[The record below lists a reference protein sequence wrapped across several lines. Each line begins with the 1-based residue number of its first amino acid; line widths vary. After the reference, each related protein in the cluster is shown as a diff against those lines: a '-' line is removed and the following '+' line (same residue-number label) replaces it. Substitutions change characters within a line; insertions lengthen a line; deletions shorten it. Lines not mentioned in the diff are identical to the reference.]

1 MKLIKFSNLLFSFS
15 KLYEIFLVKN
25 FKGDNDKM
33 GIFDKVKEAAMN
45 QFIEVIEWLDDSG
58 NTILYR
64 FPVYQQEI
72 KNGAQL
78 IVRESQTAVF
88 VFEGQ
93 VADVFTPGRY
103 SIDGGNTPILSKLGA
118 WKYGFNSPMKS
129 EVYFV
134 NTKQFTDM
142 KWGTSNPIMLRDADF
157 GIVRLRAFGA
167 YSMRVADPAVFIKEV
182 AGTNAHFQTEDIDE
196 QLKRAIVT
204 EFSDALGEMKIPAL
218 DLAAQYKEVGETIRA
233 KINEDFGTYGLQVTK
248 FYVENISLPPE
259 VEEAMDRRASMG
271 ALGNV
276 DNYMKFQAAD
286 ALRDAAQNEGGG
298 AGLGAGLGAGFAV
311 GNQMVNAFGQQG
323 GGGQSQQPPQAQT
336 VPCPTC
342 GKPNTAGVKF
352 CADCG
357 GKMEIAKVPCV
368 KCGAELREGAKFCSE
383 CGSTQEKQKCAGCQ
397 AELAPGAKFC
407 AECGAK
413 TEG

>member
-1 MKLIKFSNLLFSFS
+1 MSIL
-15 KLYEIFLVKN
+15 
-25 FKGDNDKM
+25 
-33 GIFDKVKEAAMN
+33 DKVKDAAMN
-45 QFIEVIEWLDDSG
+45 QFIEVIEWLDDSQ
-58 NTILYR
+58 NTLLYR
-64 FPVYQQEI
+64 FPVAGQEI

-78 IVRESQTAVF
+78 IVRESQAAVF

-93 VADVFTPGRY
+93 VGDVFTPGRY
-103 SIDGGNTPILSKLGA
+103 TIDGGNTPILSKLGA

-142 KWGTSNPIMLRDADF
+142 KWGTSNPIMLRDTDF

-167 YSMRVADPAVFIKEV
+167 YSLRVADPGEFIKEI
-182 AGTNAHFQTEDIDE
+182 AGTNAHFQTEDIDG

-218 DLAAQYKEVGETIRA
+218 DLAAQYKEVGEGIRA
-233 KINEDFGTYGLQVTK
+233 KINEDFKAYGLEVTK

-259 VEEAMDRRASMG
+259 VEAAMDKRASMG
-271 ALGNV
+271 ALG
-276 DNYMKFQAAD
+276 DAQKYMQFQAAD

-311 GNQMVNAFGQQG
+311 GGQMANAFGGNPQG
-323 GGGQSQQPPQAQT
+323 GPAGGGQAAG
-336 VPCPTC
+336 VACPNC
-342 GKPNTAGVKF
+342 GKQNAAGAKF

-357 GKMEIAKVPCV
+357 GKMEVAKVPCV
-368 KCGAELREGAKFCSE
+368 KCGAQLREGAKFCSE
-383 CGSTQEKQKCAGCQ
+383 CGSSQEKAKCANCQ

-407 AECGAK
+407 PECGTK
-413 TEG
+413 TEEAA

>member
-1 MKLIKFSNLLFSFS
+1 MSLI
-15 KLYEIFLVKN
+15 
-25 FKGDNDKM
+25 
-33 GIFDKVKEAAMN
+33 DKVKEAAMN
-45 QFIEVIEWLDDSG
+45 QFIEVIEWLDSSQD
-58 NTILYR
+58 TLVYR

-78 IVRESQTAVF
+78 IVRESQAAVF

-93 VADVFTPGRY
+93 IGDVFTPGRY
-103 SIDGGNTPILSKLGA
+103 TVEGGNTPILSKLGA
-118 WKYGFNSPMKS
+118 WKYGFNSPIKA

-142 KWGTSNPIMLRDADF
+142 KWGTSNPLMLRDADF

-167 YSMRVADPAVFIKEV
+167 YSLHVADPGEFIKQI
-182 AGTNAHFQTEDIDE
+182 AGTNAQFQTEDIDG

-204 EFSDALGEMKIPAL
+204 EFSDALGELKIPAL
-218 DLAAQYKEVGETIRA
+218 DLAAQYKELGEAIRA
-233 KINEDFGTYGLQVTK
+233 KINEDFKGYGLEVTK

-259 VEEAMDRRASMG
+259 VEAAMDKRASMG
-271 ALGNV
+271 ALG
-276 DNYMKFQAAD
+276 DAQKYMQFQAAD

-311 GNQMVNAFGQQG
+311 GGQMANAFGVGQPGTQG
-323 GGGQSQQPPQAQT
+323 AGGAAAAT
-336 VPCPTC
+336 VACPAC
-342 GKPNTAGVKF
+342 GKPNSPTAKF

-357 GKMEIAKVPCV
+357 GKMEVAQVPCV
-368 KCGAELREGAKFCSE
+368 KCGAKLREGAKFCSE
-383 CGSTQEKQKCAGCQ
+383 CGSSQEKQKCSNCQ

-407 AECGAK
+407 AECGTK
-413 TEG
+413 TPEAEA

>member
-1 MKLIKFSNLLFSFS
+1 MSI
-15 KLYEIFLVKN
+15 I
-25 FKGDNDKM
+25 
-33 GIFDKVKEAAMN
+33 DKVKEAAMN
-45 QFIEVIEWLDDSG
+45 QFIEVIEWLD
-58 NTILYR
+58 NTQDTLLYR

-78 IVRESQTAVF
+78 IVRESQAAVF

-103 SIDGGNTPILSKLGA
+103 TVDGGNTPILSKLGA
-118 WKYGFNSPMKS
+118 WKYGFNSPIKA

-134 NTKQFTDM
+134 NTKQFTDL

-167 YSMRVADPAVFIKEV
+167 YSLRVVDPAGFIREI
-182 AGTNAHFQTEDIDE
+182 AGTNAHFQTEDIDG

-218 DLAAQYKEVGETIRA
+218 DLAAQYKELGEAIRS
-233 KINEDFGTYGLQVTK
+233 KINTDFGSWGLEVTK
-248 FYVENISLPPE
+248 FFVENISLPPD
-259 VEEAMDRRASMG
+259 VEAAMDKRASMG
-271 ALGNV
+271 ALGDVNR
-276 DNYMKFQAAD
+276 YAQFQAAD

-311 GNQMVNAFGQQG
+311 GGQMANAFGQQAQGGTG
-323 GGGQSQQPPQAQT
+323 GGAAAT
-336 VPCPTC
+336 TACPSC
-342 GKPNTAGVKF
+342 GKQNASGAKF

-357 GKMEIAKVPCV
+357 GKMQVEQVPCV
-368 KCGAELREGAKFCSE
+368 KCGAQLREGAKFCSE
-383 CGSTQEKQKCAGCQ
+383 CGSSQEKAKCAGCQ

-407 AECGAK
+407 PECGTK
-413 TEG
+413 TEA

>member
-1 MKLIKFSNLLFSFS
+1 MSI
-15 KLYEIFLVKN
+15 I
-25 FKGDNDKM
+25 
-33 GIFDKVKEAAMN
+33 DKVKEAAMN
-45 QFIEVIEWLDDSG
+45 QFIEVIEWLD
-58 NTILYR
+58 NTQDTLLYR

-78 IVRESQTAVF
+78 IVRESQAAVF

-93 VADVFTPGRY
+93 VADVFEPGRY
-103 SIDGGNTPILSKLGA
+103 TVEGGNTPILSKLGA
-118 WKYGFNSPMKS
+118 WKHGFNSPIKS

-142 KWGTSNPIMLRDADF
+142 KWGTSNPIMLRDQDF

-167 YSMRVADPAVFIKEV
+167 YSLRVADPSEFIKEV
-182 AGTNAHFQTEDIDE
+182 AGTNAHFQTEDIDG

-204 EFSDALGEMKIPAL
+204 EFSDSLGELKIPAL
-218 DLAAQYKEVGETIRA
+218 DLAAQYKELGEKIRGM
-233 KINEDFGTYGLQVTK
+233 INEDFKGYGLEVTK

-259 VEEAMDRRASMG
+259 VEAAMDKRASMG

-311 GNQMVNAFGQQG
+311 GNQMANAFGAGPQG
-323 GGGQSQQPPQAQT
+323 SAAGTPAGASPAT
-336 VPCPTC
+336 TTCPAC
-342 GKPNTAGVKF
+342 GKQNAVGAKF

-357 GKMEIAKVPCV
+357 GKMEVAQVPCV
-368 KCGAELREGAKFCSE
+368 KCGANLREGAKFCSE
-383 CGSTQEKQKCAGCQ
+383 CGSSQEKAKCSNCQ
-397 AELAPGAKFC
+397 AELNAGAKFC
-407 AECGAK
+407 PECGTK
-413 TEG
+413 TEAEA

>member
-1 MKLIKFSNLLFSFS
+1 MSF
-15 KLYEIFLVKN
+15 
-25 FKGDNDKM
+25 
-33 GIFDKVKEAAMN
+33 FDKVKDAAMN
-45 QFIEVIEWLDDSG
+45 QFIEVIEWLDNSG
-58 NTILYR
+58 DTILYR

-78 IVRESQTAVF
+78 IVRESQAAVF

-103 SIDGGNTPILSKLGA
+103 TIDGGNTPILSKLGA

-167 YSMRVADPAVFIKEV
+167 YSLRVADPAMFIKEV

-204 EFSDALGEMKIPAL
+204 EFSDAIGELKIPAL
-218 DLAAQYKEVGETIRA
+218 DLAAQYKEVGDTIRG

-259 VEEAMDRRASMG
+259 VEAAMDKRASMG
-271 ALGNV
+271 ALGNA

-298 AGLGAGLGAGFAV
+298 AGLGATLGAGFAI
-311 GNQMVNAFGQQG
+311 GGQMANAFGGQQGGQGQQG
-323 GGGQSQQPPQAQT
+323 GGQQTQT
-336 VPCPTC
+336 VPCPNC
-342 GKPNTAGVKF
+342 GKANAVGTKF
-352 CADCG
+352 CGDCG
-357 GKMEIAKVPCV
+357 GKMEVVKVPCV

-383 CGSTQEKQKCAGCQ
+383 CGSSQEKQKCANCQ
-397 AELAPGAKFC
+397 AELNAGAKFC
-407 AECGAK
+407 NECGTK
-413 TEG
+413 VES

>member
-1 MKLIKFSNLLFSFS
+1 MSL
-15 KLYEIFLVKN
+15 
-25 FKGDNDKM
+25 M
-33 GIFDKVKEAAMN
+33 DKVKEAAMN
-45 QFIEVIEWLDDSG
+45 QFIEVIEWLDPSQ
-58 NTILYR
+58 NTLLYR

-78 IVRESQTAVF
+78 IVRESQAAVF

-103 SIDGGNTPILSKLGA
+103 TIEGGNTPILSKLGA
-118 WKYGFNSPMKS
+118 WKHGFNSPIKS

-167 YSMRVADPAVFIKEV
+167 YSLRVADPGMFIKEI
-182 AGTNAHFQTEDIDE
+182 AGTNAHFQTEDIDG
-196 QLKRAIVT
+196 QLKRAIVS
-204 EFSDALGEMKIPAL
+204 EFSDAIGEMKIPAL
-218 DLAAQYKEVGETIRA
+218 DLAAQYKELGEAIRG
-233 KINEDFGTYGLQVTK
+233 KINQDFGSYGLEVTK
-248 FYVENISLPPE
+248 FYIENISLPPE
-259 VEEAMDRRASMG
+259 VEAAMDKRASMG
-271 ALGNV
+271 ALG
-276 DNYMKFQAAD
+276 DAQRYMQFQAAD

-311 GNQMVNAFGQQG
+311 GGQMANAFGAGQPGGQQG
-323 GGGQSQQPPQAQT
+323 GGAAAAI
-336 VPCPTC
+336 VPCPSC
-342 GKPNTAGVKF
+342 GKQNNPQAKF

-357 GKMEIAKVPCV
+357 TKMEAAQVPCV
-368 KCGAELREGAKFCSE
+368 KCGAKLREGAKFCSE
-383 CGSTQEKQKCAGCQ
+383 CGSSQEKQKCSNCQ

-407 AECGAK
+407 AECGTKQESA
-413 TEG
+413 

>member
-1 MKLIKFSNLLFSFS
+1 M
-15 KLYEIFLVKN
+15 
-25 FKGDNDKM
+25 
-33 GIFDKVKEAAMN
+33 DKVKEAAMN
-45 QFIEVIEWLDDSG
+45 QFIEVIEWLDESKD
-58 NTILYR
+58 TLLYR

-103 SIDGGNTPILSKLGA
+103 TIEGGNTPILSKLGA
-118 WKYGFNSPMKS
+118 WKHGFNSPIKS

-167 YSMRVADPAVFIKEV
+167 YSMRVADPAEFIKEI
-182 AGTNAHFQTEDIDE
+182 AGTNAKFQTEDIDG

-204 EFSDALGEMKIPAL
+204 EFSDALGELKIAAL
-218 DLAAQYKEVGETIRA
+218 DLAAQYKEIGEAIRA
-233 KINEDFGTYGLQVTK
+233 KINEDFKGYGLEVTK

-259 VEEAMDRRASMG
+259 VEAAMDKRSSMG
-271 ALGNV
+271 ALG
-276 DNYMKFQAAD
+276 DASKYMQFQAAD

-311 GNQMVNAFGQQG
+311 GGQMANAFGAGPQGQQVG
-323 GGGQSQQPPQAQT
+323 GVAAAAT
-336 VPCPTC
+336 VACPAC
-342 GKPNTAGVKF
+342 NKQNNPTAKF

-357 GKMEIAKVPCV
+357 GTMEVVKVPCV
-368 KCGAELREGAKFCSE
+368 KCGAQLREGAKFCSE
-383 CGSTQEKQKCAGCQ
+383 CGSTQEKEKCSNADCG
-397 AELAPGAKFC
+397 ADLAQGAKFC
-407 AECGAK
+407 AECGTK
-413 TEG
+413 TPEAAV

>member
-1 MKLIKFSNLLFSFS
+1 MSI
-15 KLYEIFLVKN
+15 I
-25 FKGDNDKM
+25 
-33 GIFDKVKEAAMN
+33 DKVKEAAMN
-45 QFIEVIEWLDDSG
+45 QFIEVIEWLDDSQD
-58 NTILYR
+58 TLLYR

-72 KNGAQL
+72 KNEAQL
-78 IVRESQTAVF
+78 IVRESQAAVF

-103 SIDGGNTPILSKLGA
+103 TVEGGNTPILSKLGA
-118 WKYGFNSPMKS
+118 WKYGFNSPIKA

-167 YSMRVADPAVFIKEV
+167 YSMRVADPAEFIKEI
-182 AGTNAHFQTEDIDE
+182 AGTNAKFQTEDIDG

-204 EFSDALGEMKIPAL
+204 EFSDALGELKIPAL
-218 DLAAQYKEVGETIRA
+218 DLAAQYKEVGESIRA
-233 KINEDFGTYGLQVTK
+233 KINEDFGGYGLEVTK

-259 VEEAMDRRASMG
+259 VEAAMDKRSSMG
-271 ALGNV
+271 ALG
-276 DNYMKFQAAD
+276 DAQQYMQFQAAD

-311 GNQMVNAFGQQG
+311 GGQMANAFGAG
-323 GGGQSQQPPQAQT
+323 PQANSAGATAGASSAT
-336 VPCPTC
+336 VTCPSC
-342 GKPNTAGVKF
+342 GKPNASGVKF
-352 CADCG
+352 CFDCG
-357 GKMEIAKVPCV
+357 GKMELAKVPCV
-368 KCGAELREGAKFCSE
+368 KCSAELREGAKFCSE
-383 CGSTQEKQKCAGCQ
+383 CGSTQEKTKCANCQ

-407 AECGAK
+407 PECGTK
-413 TEG
+413 TETAPAE

>member
-1 MKLIKFSNLLFSFS
+1 MSIL
-15 KLYEIFLVKN
+15 
-25 FKGDNDKM
+25 
-33 GIFDKVKEAAMN
+33 DKVKDAALN
-45 QFIEVIEWLDDSG
+45 QFIEVIEWLDESKD
-58 NTILYR
+58 TLLYR
-64 FPVYQQEI
+64 FPVAGQEI

-78 IVRESQTAVF
+78 IVRESQAAVF

-103 SIDGGNTPILSKLGA
+103 TVEGGNTPILSKLGA
-118 WKYGFNSPMKS
+118 WKYGFNSPIKS

-167 YSMRVADPAVFIKEV
+167 YSLRVADPGEFIKQI
-182 AGTNAHFQTEDIDE
+182 AGTNAHFQTEDIDG

-218 DLAAQYKEVGETIRA
+218 DLAAQYKELGEAIRA
-233 KINEDFGTYGLQVTK
+233 KINEDFNAYGLEVTK

-259 VEEAMDRRASMG
+259 VEAAMDKRASMG
-271 ALGNV
+271 ALG
-276 DNYMKFQAAD
+276 DAQKYMQFQAAD

-311 GNQMVNAFGQQG
+311 GGQMANAFGGNPQG
-323 GGGQSQQPPQAQT
+323 GSGGGSAAT
-336 VPCPTC
+336 VACPNC
-342 GKPNTAGVKF
+342 GKQNNPVAKF

-357 GKMEIAKVPCV
+357 GKMEVAKVPCV

-383 CGSTQEKQKCAGCQ
+383 CGSSQEKAKCANCQ
-397 AELAPGAKFC
+397 YELAAGAKFC
-407 AECGAK
+407 PECGTK
-413 TEG
+413 TPEAA

>member
-1 MKLIKFSNLLFSFS
+1 MSIL
-15 KLYEIFLVKN
+15 
-25 FKGDNDKM
+25 
-33 GIFDKVKEAAMN
+33 DKVKEAALN
-45 QFIEVIEWLDDSG
+45 QFIEVIEWLDESKD
-58 NTILYR
+58 TLLYR
-64 FPVYQQEI
+64 FPVAGQEI

-78 IVRESQTAVF
+78 IVRESQAAVF

-103 SIDGGNTPILSKLGA
+103 TVEGGNTPILSKLGA
-118 WKYGFNSPMKS
+118 WKYGFNSPIKS

-167 YSMRVADPAVFIKEV
+167 YSLRVADPGEFIKQI
-182 AGTNAHFQTEDIDE
+182 AGTNAQFQTEDIDG

-218 DLAAQYKEVGETIRA
+218 DLAAQYKELGEAIRA
-233 KINEDFGTYGLQVTK
+233 KINEDFRGYGLEVTK
-248 FYVENISLPPE
+248 FYIENISLPPE
-259 VEEAMDRRASMG
+259 VEEAMDKRASMG
-271 ALGNV
+271 ALG
-276 DNYMKFQAAD
+276 DAQKYMQFQAAD

-311 GNQMVNAFGQQG
+311 GGQMANAFGANPQG
-323 GGGQSQQPPQAQT
+323 GGGGAAAAT
-336 VPCPTC
+336 IACPNC
-342 GKPNTAGVKF
+342 GKQNNAAAKF

-357 GKMEIAKVPCV
+357 GKMEVAKVPCV
-368 KCGAELREGAKFCSE
+368 KCGAQLREGAKFCSE
-383 CGSTQEKQKCAGCQ
+383 CGSSQEKVKCANCQ
-397 AELAPGAKFC
+397 YELAAGAKFC
-407 AECGAK
+407 PECGTK
-413 TEG
+413 TEAA

>member
-1 MKLIKFSNLLFSFS
+1 M
-15 KLYEIFLVKN
+15 
-25 FKGDNDKM
+25 
-33 GIFDKVKEAAMN
+33 DKVKEAAMN
-45 QFIEVIEWLDDSG
+45 QFIEVIEWLDDSQD
-58 NTILYR
+58 TLLYR

-78 IVRESQTAVF
+78 IVRESQAAVF

-103 SIDGGNTPILSKLGA
+103 TIEGGNTPILSKLGA
-118 WKYGFNSPMKS
+118 WKHGFNSPIKS

-167 YSMRVADPAVFIKEV
+167 YSMRVADPSTFIKEV
-182 AGTNAHFQTEDIDE
+182 AGTNAHFQTEDIDG
-196 QLKRAIVT
+196 QLKRAIVS
-204 EFSDALGEMKIPAL
+204 EFSDAIGELKIPAL
-218 DLAAQYKEVGETIRA
+218 DLAAQYKELGEAIRG
-233 KINEDFGTYGLQVTK
+233 KINGDFSSYGLEVTK

-259 VEEAMDRRASMG
+259 VEAAMDKRASMG
-271 ALGNV
+271 ALG
-276 DNYMKFQAAD
+276 DAQKYMQFQAAD

-311 GNQMVNAFGQQG
+311 GGQMANAFGMGQPGSQQG
-323 GGGQSQQPPQAQT
+323 GGGAPAAAT
-336 VPCPTC
+336 VACPTC
-342 GKPNTAGVKF
+342 SKQNNPSAKF

-357 GKMEIAKVPCV
+357 GKMEVAQVPCV
-368 KCGAELREGAKFCSE
+368 KCGAQLREGAKFCSE
-383 CGSTQEKQKCAGCQ
+383 CGSTQEKQKCTGCQ
-397 AELAPGAKFC
+397 ADLAPNSKFC
-407 AECGAK
+407 AECGTK
-413 TEG
+413 TPDAA

>member
-1 MKLIKFSNLLFSFS
+1 MS
-15 KLYEIFLVKN
+15 LV
-25 FKGDNDKM
+25 DK
-33 GIFDKVKEAAMN
+33 IKEAASN
-45 QFIEVIEWLDDSG
+45 QFIEVIEWLDPSQD
-58 NTILYR
+58 TLLYR

-78 IVRESQTAVF
+78 IVRESQAAVF

-103 SIDGGNTPILSKLGA
+103 SIEGGNTPILSKLGA
-118 WKYGFNSPMKS
+118 WKYGFNSPIKS

-167 YSMRVADPAVFIKEV
+167 YSLRVADPGMFIKEI
-182 AGTNAHFQTEDIDE
+182 AGTNAHFQTEDIDG
-196 QLKRAIVT
+196 QLKRAIVS
-204 EFSDALGEMKIPAL
+204 EFSDAIGEMKIPAL
-218 DLAAQYKEVGETIRA
+218 DLAAQYKELGEAIRG
-233 KINEDFGTYGLQVTK
+233 KINEDFGTYGLEVTK
-248 FYVENISLPPE
+248 FYIENISLPPE
-259 VEEAMDRRASMG
+259 VEAAMDKRASMG
-271 ALGNV
+271 ALG
-276 DNYMKFQAAD
+276 DAQRYMQFQAAD

-311 GNQMVNAFGQQG
+311 GGQMANAFGAGQPGGQQG
-323 GGGQSQQPPQAQT
+323 GGGGAAAT
-336 VPCPTC
+336 VPCPSC
-342 GKPNTAGVKF
+342 GKQNNPQAKF

-357 GKMEIAKVPCV
+357 AKMEVAQVPCV
-368 KCGAELREGAKFCSE
+368 KCGAKLREGAKFCSE
-383 CGSTQEKQKCAGCQ
+383 CGSSQEKQKCSNCE

-407 AECGAK
+407 AECGTKQESA
-413 TEG
+413 